1 MTKFED
7 QTMIAMVPFQTAGLD
22 STTRFGECP
31 VDGPAPD
38 HLQRI
43 LSMSTRNTELD
54 EVVTA
59 FPNRDSTINDRYE
72 VIKPYLDRALALVI
86 LLVTLPIILLAI
98 LLVKLNSRGRA
109 IYTQKRVGRRGQV
122 FTIYKIRTMY
132 DNSERASGPQWSAPG
147 DPRVTSVGRLLRWS
161 HVDELPQLINILL
174 GQMSLVG
181 PRPERPEF
189 VDQLERALPDYRRRL
204 LVHPGLTGLAQ
215 VQQPPDTDLFSV
227 RRKLN
232 YDLYYVDRMNPW
244 LDFRLIIGTVLKCIG
259 CPFVWIGRILQ
270 LPDPNLCPSPKS
282 HRAEPEFTASA
293 LVSNSYMQ

>member
-1 MTKFED
+1 
-7 QTMIAMVPFQTAGLD
+7 
-22 STTRFGECP
+22 
-31 VDGPAPD
+31 
-38 HLQRI
+38 
-43 LSMSTRNTELD
+43 MSTRNTEND

-59 FPNRDSTINDRYE
+59 FPDRASAIKDRYE

-86 LLVTLPIILLAI
+86 LLITLPIILLAI
-98 LLVKLNSRGRA
+98 VLVKVNSRGRA
-109 IYTQKRVGRRGQV
+109 IYTQKRVGSRGQV

-132 DNSERASGPQWSAPG
+132 DDSERTSGPRWSAPG
-147 DPRVTSVGRLLRWS
+147 DPRVTFIGRLLRWS
-161 HVDELPQLINILL
+161 HVDELPQLINILM

-204 LVHPGLTGLAQ
+204 LVRPGLTGLAQ
-215 VQQPPDTDLFSV
+215 VQQSPDTDLFSV

-232 YDLYYVDRMNPW
+232 YDLYYVDRLNPW
-244 LDFRLIIGTVLKCIG
+244 LDFRLIIGTVLKCMG

-270 LPDPNLCPSPKS
+270 LPDPNPCQLGKS